1 VSTLEGFDAFEVHS
15 VAYLPLH
22 PKDIRTVCKRDAVE
36 ICEEED
42 ADFWSVY
49 GHLPEGGVR
58 CLAGCDSREDAEYI
72 KAALESVTGREAAG
86 PYTILSWGF
95 GDSLDVQPVTDRAG
109 MVMLF
114 DTYDEACEYAESNLN
129 FKWKVVR
136 LE

>member
-1 VSTLEGFDAFEVHS
+1 MSTLERFDAFEVHP

-22 PKDIRTVCKRDAVE
+22 PKDMVAVCKREAVE

-58 CLAGCDSREDAEYI
+58 CLADCDSKEGAEYI
-72 KAALESVTGREAAG
+72 KAALESVTGRKAAG
-86 PYTILSWGF
+86 PYMILNWGF
-95 GDSLDVQPVTDRAG
+95 GDSLDVQPVTDRSG
-109 MVMLF
+109 MVMQF
-114 DTYDEACEYAESNLN
+114 DDHDEACEYAESNLN
-129 FKWKVVR
+129 FKWKVVS